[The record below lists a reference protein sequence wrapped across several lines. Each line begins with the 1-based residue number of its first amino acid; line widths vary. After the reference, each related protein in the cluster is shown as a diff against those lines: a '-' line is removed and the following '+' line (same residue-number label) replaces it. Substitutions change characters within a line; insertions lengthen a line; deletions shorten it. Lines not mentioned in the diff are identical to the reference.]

1 MASAVS
7 EEQVRVPTLVA
18 SWLEMTFVH
27 WRIPAERL
35 QPLLPPGLIVDEYE
49 GSGWVGLTP
58 FLMADLRP
66 FGLPGAAVPRRML
79 SAIAADL
86 RLPGRF
92 DASRTLETNLR
103 TYVRGPDGR
112 DGLWFLTL
120 EVGNPLLALGVR
132 WTVGAPYHA
141 ARLHLGHTGNLVTYA
156 GRRRHGPRYDVAVR
170 SGEQIDPAGLD
181 VWLTGRWRAYTTRGR
196 QLLVTPV
203 QHEPWPL
210 QVAHLEHLEQTFADR
225 LDLGQLTG
233 EPLVHFSRGVRHVR
247 IGVPRVVPSHND
259 EQ

>member
-1 MASAVS
+1 MASVDA
-7 EEQVRVPTLVA
+7 EELVRVPTLVS

-27 WRIPAERL
+27 WRISAERL
-35 QPLLPPGLIVDEYE
+35 QPLLPAGLTVDEYD
-49 GSGWVGLTP
+49 GSGWLGLTP
-58 FLMADLRP
+58 FLMSDLRP
-66 FGLPGAAVPRRML
+66 FGFPGAEVPCRAL
-79 SAIAADL
+79 SAISADL
-86 RLPGRF
+86 RPPGRF
-92 DASRTLETNLR
+92 DPSRTPETNLR

-132 WTVGAPYHA
+132 WAVGAPYHA
-141 ARLHLGHTGNLVTYA
+141 AQLQLDHTGNLVTYA
-156 GRRRHGPRYDVAVR
+156 GRRRNGPRYDIAVR

-196 QLLVTPV
+196 QLVVTPV

-210 QVAHLEHLEQTFADR
+210 QVAYLEHLEETFADHLR
-225 LDLGQLTG
+225 LGQLTG

-247 IGVPRVVPSHND
+247 IGVPRVVPLARR
-259 EQ
+259 